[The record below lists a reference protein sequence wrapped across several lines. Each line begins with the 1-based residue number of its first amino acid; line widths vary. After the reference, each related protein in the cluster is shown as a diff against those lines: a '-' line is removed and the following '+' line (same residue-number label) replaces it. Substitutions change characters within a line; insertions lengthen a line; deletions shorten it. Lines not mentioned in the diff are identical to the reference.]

1 MKFFEKL
8 RTQKLLSF
16 TLILFTLSIGIVI
29 GTLVN
34 PGVRAEKENNAAPG
48 ATPLV
53 IPPPVA
59 LSNDFAPVA
68 RQVEPSVVHI
78 MTDTIPEQ
86 QPQARNNGG
95 ARRRQQQQQQQI
107 PDDGSGMEPLFRF
120 FGNPFGG
127 QMPQAQ
133 RSSALG
139 SGVVVDKAGYVL
151 TNNHVIDGAT
161 RIRVKFMDSPKEYEA
176 TKVGA
181 DQATDL
187 AVIKVEPGH
196 TFVPAKIGNSDAVQV
211 GDWAIAIGSPFG
223 FQATVTAGIIS
234 AKERDIPGDT
244 SQFQH
249 FLQTDAAINPGNSGG
264 PLLNMR
270 GELIGINTAIASQSG
285 HYEGIGFAMPINT
298 AAKVYNDIIKS
309 GKVTRGVIGVNYRA
323 DAKTNQALIKSAG
336 LSDGVFVESVTAGGP
351 ADKAGVK
358 DGDVIVA
365 LNGKPIKDGTDLVN
379 IVSNTPVGTPVTVSA
394 VRDGKK
400 GDYKVVIGDRALV
413 NPDASGKEESSGSGK
428 NGGTSVSFGMSVQPL
443 TDLRRQ
449 NLGVKESGGL
459 EVIDVEPGSFAED
472 IGLAAGDILLTINN
486 KPVNTVQDLKEQ
498 QAKLKPGDAVAFKVL
513 SAGADAFGR
522 RGNWTSTY
530 RAGELPANPR

>member
-1 MKFFEKL
+1 MKLVDKL

-16 TLILFTLSIGIVI
+16 TLILFTLACGIVI

-34 PGVRAEKENNAAPG
+34 SGVRAEKDNGAAPG

-53 IPPPVA
+53 IPAPVA
-59 LSNDFAPVA
+59 LTNEFSPIAK
-68 RQVEPSVVHI
+68 QVEPSVVHI
-78 MTDTIPEQ
+78 QTETLPKQ
-86 QPQARNNGG
+86 RPQARNNNGNG
-95 ARRRQQQQQQQI
+95 RRRQPQQA
-107 PDDGSGMEPLFRF
+107 PDDNNGGMENLFRF

-127 QMPQAQ
+127 EMPQAQ

-151 TNNHVIDGAT
+151 TNNHVVDGAD
-161 RIRVKFMDSPKEYEA
+161 RIRVKFMDSPKDYEA
-176 TKVGA
+176 TVVGT
-181 DQATDL
+181 DPATDL

-196 TFVPAKIGNSDAVQV
+196 EFVPARIGNSDAVQV

-234 AKERDIPGDT
+234 AKQRDIPGDT
-244 SQFQH
+244 TQFQH

-270 GELIGINTAIASQSG
+270 GEVIGINTAIASQSG

-336 LSDGVFVESVTAGGP
+336 VSEGVFVESVTAGGP
-351 ADKAGVK
+351 ADKAGLK
-358 DGDVIVA
+358 DGDVVVA
-365 LNGKPIKDGTDLVN
+365 LDGKPIKDGTDLVN
-379 IVSNTPVGTPVTVSA
+379 IVSNTQVGTQVTLGV
-394 VRDGKK
+394 VREGRKS
-400 GDYKVVIGDRALV
+400 DYKVVIGDRSQV
-413 NPDASGKEESSGSGK
+413 NPEQSEKEQGSGPGK
-428 NGGTSVSFGMSVQPL
+428 SGGTTVSFGMSVQPL

-449 NLGVKESGGL
+449 NLGIKESGGL

-472 IGLAAGDILLTINN
+472 IGLAPEDILLTINN
-486 KPVNTVQDLKEQ
+486 KPLNTVQDLKEQ

-513 SAGADAFGR
+513 SAAPDAFGR
-522 RGNWTSTY
+522 RGNWVSTY

>member
-1 MKFFEKL
+1 MKIVDKL

-16 TLILFTLSIGIVI
+16 TLVLFTLALGIVI
-29 GTLVN
+29 GTLMN
-34 PGVRAEKENNAAPG
+34 SGVRAEKDNNAAPG

-53 IPPPVA
+53 IPAPVA
-59 LSNDFAPVA
+59 LTNEFSPIAK
-68 RQVEPSVVHI
+68 QVEPSVVHI
-78 MTDTIPEQ
+78 QTETLPKQ
-86 QPQARNNGG
+86 RPQARNNGG
-95 ARRRQQQQQQQI
+95 NRRRQPQQA
-107 PDDGSGMEPLFRF
+107 PDDGNGGMDNLFRF

-127 QMPQAQ
+127 EMPQAQ

-139 SGVVVDKAGYVL
+139 SGVMVDKAGYVL
-151 TNNHVIDGAT
+151 TNNHVVDGAD

-176 TKVGA
+176 TVVGT
-181 DQATDL
+181 DPATDL

-196 TFVPAKIGNSDAVQV
+196 EFVAARIGNSDAVQV

-234 AKERDIPGDT
+234 GKQRDIPGDT
-244 SQFQH
+244 TQFQH

-270 GELIGINTAIASQSG
+270 GEVIGINTAIASQSG

-298 AAKVYNDIIKS
+298 AVKVYNDIIKS
-309 GKVTRGVIGVNYRA
+309 GKVTRGAIGVNYRA

-336 LSDGVFVESVTAGGP
+336 VSEGVFVESVPAGGP
-351 ADKAGVK
+351 ADKAGLK

-365 LNGKPIKDGTDLVN
+365 VNGKSIHDGTDLVN
-379 IVSNTPVGTPVTVSA
+379 IVSNTPVGTPVTLSA
-394 VRDGKK
+394 VRDGKRN
-400 GDYKVVIGDRALV
+400 DYKVVIGDRNQV
-413 NPDASGKEESSGSGK
+413 NPEQSGKEQASGSGK
-428 NGGTSVSFGMSVQPL
+428 SGGTSVSFGMSVQPL

-449 NLGVKESGGL
+449 NLGIKESGGL

-472 IGLAAGDILLTINN
+472 IRLAAGDILLTINN
-486 KPVNTVQDLKEQ
+486 KPLNSVQDLKEQ
-498 QAKLKPGDAVAFKVL
+498 QAKLKPGDAVAFKVM
-513 SAGADAFGR
+513 SAMPDAFGR